1 MRRYQCNCGNTLFF
15 DNSLCVNCGMEL
27 GFCPTCKNLVPLL
40 KTEIGYRC
48 GNDACGAS
56 LSKCSNYSQYQVCN
70 RCVVSSTTEGQE
82 LCECC
87 HFNQT
92 IPDLTIPGNLERWR
106 RLESAKRRL
115 FYDLDRLALPYET
128 GTDQFEL
135 SLAFDFKADAIPE
148 GNFWRSVG
156 KDEKVYTGHS
166 AGLITINIRE
176 ADDVQREMLRVE
188 LGESHRTLI
197 GHFRHEIGHYYW
209 DLLVRGRSHDQGS
222 WEDEFRSFFGNHE
235 TPSYAEALENYYQN
249 GPSPDWHLRCISP
262 YASMHPWE
270 DFAETWAVYLDLI
283 SILDTATHN
292 GFECPTNF
300 LEMEVADLVA
310 EYQRLGIALNELNRS
325 VGLIDA
331 VPEIFVPPV
340 LDKLNFIH
348 RLVRSAG
355 ELKTAPGIESSD
367 VQTAAH
373 VAN

>member
-56 LSKCSNYSQYQVCN
+56 LSKCSNYTQYQVCN
-70 RCVVSSTTEGQE
+70 RCVVLSTTEGQE

-156 KDEKVYTGHS
+156 VTIKGLGRTNFAPLSEITRPHPMPKHWRIITKMALLQTGISDASVRMRRCTH
-166 AGLITINIRE
+166 G
-176 ADDVQREMLRVE
+176 
-188 LGESHRTLI
+188 RTLQ
-197 GHFRHEIGHYYW
+197 R
-209 DLLVRGRSHDQGS
+209 
-222 WEDEFRSFFGNHE
+222 
-235 TPSYAEALENYYQN
+235 P
-249 GPSPDWHLRCISP
+249 GPSIW
-262 YASMHPWE
+262 
-270 DFAETWAVYLDLI
+270 T
-283 SILDTATHN
+283 
-292 GFECPTNF
+292 
-300 LEMEVADLVA
+300 
-310 EYQRLGIALNELNRS
+310 
-325 VGLIDA
+325 
-331 VPEIFVPPV
+331 
-340 LDKLNFIH
+340 
-348 RLVRSAG
+348 
-355 ELKTAPGIESSD
+355 
-367 VQTAAH
+367 
-373 VAN
+373 